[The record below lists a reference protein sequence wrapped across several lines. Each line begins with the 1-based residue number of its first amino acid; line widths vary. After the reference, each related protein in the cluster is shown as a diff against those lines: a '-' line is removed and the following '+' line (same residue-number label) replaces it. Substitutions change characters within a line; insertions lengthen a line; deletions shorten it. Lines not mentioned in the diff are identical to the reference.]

1 VWPALEPSATHEQL
15 ALLRVIWL
23 RCVEL
28 QLRDQC
34 SLFLREVQKRVRL
47 IAGVVLQAF
56 QLNRDYNQG
65 AHTGAHVFPLHH
77 DYVAAVRVRR
87 LRRPK
92 AVTISMLVQKATGGL
107 AELLRDRMHRSQILH
122 RIADAG
128 YEMVRSSTAKDGLW
142 KVAGKRQS
150 IYAPEDLSPRMARV
164 SLECPTSS
172 DSQCPGGFLA
182 VLQVESPRG
191 VQLGSNAVQA
201 RRSIISM
208 SRSNAPGRVA

>member
-1 VWPALEPSATHEQL
+1 
-15 ALLRVIWL
+15 
-23 RCVEL
+23 
-28 QLRDQC
+28 
-34 SLFLREVQKRVRL
+34 
-47 IAGVVLQAF
+47 
-56 QLNRDYNQG
+56 
-65 AHTGAHVFPLHH
+65 
-77 DYVAAVRVRR
+77 
-87 LRRPK
+87 
-92 AVTISMLVQKATGGL
+92 MLVQKATGGL

-172 DSQCPGGFLA
+172 DSQCSGGFLA

-191 VQLGSNAVQA
+191 IQLGSDAVQA